1 MNKNAFLAIGLVLAA
16 ILVVGGFA
24 AFKNNAVK
32 KTPAPEVV
40 VMENT
45 SEQEVVDEEPP
56 AKQQK
61 KTVKN
66 TPPVVVEETIEHS
79 EESETPEL
87 PTEEEAIGAA
97 HEFLDQYRNASPE
110 EKQQMAMGIMM
121 LQMVLN
127 SASQAPEFYLQ
138 QVPPEVRERIAN
150 LAADSQNIL
159 YAVQDE
165 MSYQEND
172 EGVRLLSGLLQSF
185 QNASQA
191 FSDPNPMP
199 FNQQQF

>member
-32 KTPAPEVV
+32 RTPAPKVV
-40 VMENT
+40 VEENT
-45 SEQEVVDEEPP
+45 SEQDVVDEEPP
-56 AKQQK
+56 AEKPK

-66 TPPVVVEETIEHS
+66 TSPEVVEQTIEHS
-79 EESETPEL
+79 ERENPEL

-121 LQMVLN
+121 MQMILN

-150 LAADSQNIL
+150 LAADSQNLL

-199 FNQQQF
+199 YNQQQF